1 MVWKLK
7 KKWLLTVSK
16 FLSLGGHQA
25 SGSTTYAAASI
36 KVLLC
41 IRYDM
46 EWESSFK
53 ILSVLRACMPFFGWV
68 LRYTAVSQG
77 AGGKYHYIKDF
88 LRTPEHISNLRTM
101 QYFPWWLGPQRL
113 LVRFYTA
120 SKKHSPSRS
129 DKFSSDPEQRSTPT
143 YSLGPWDSEMV
154 FLFGPNP
161 YVTFPHVKP
170 CQGIF

>member
-1 MVWKLK
+1 MIKIIQYKEIDTQTTWIFPFIYISTIIRRWFGNW
-7 KKWLLTVSK
+7 KKWSLAVSK

-77 AGGKYHYIKDF
+77 AGGNNTTI
-88 LRTPEHISNLRTM
+88 LRT
-101 QYFPWWLGPQRL
+101 
-113 LVRFYTA
+113 
-120 SKKHSPSRS
+120 
-129 DKFSSDPEQRSTPT
+129 SSGLRSTFPT
-143 YSLGPWDSEMV
+143 WGQCNIFLGDWALKGCWSVSIQLLRNVPPVDLTS
-154 FLFGPNP
+154 FRLTLNNGSRQRAP
-161 YVTFPHVKP
+161 
-170 CQGIF
+170 